1 MSRPSDIEYPRRIVV
16 DDTDPRVIYD
26 SGAWNLDASTFSD
39 FGVFGDPY
47 NRTMSG
53 TNSPKAGF
61 TFHFEGDFIQIKGA
75 KDNRNMSS
83 QKTIESNSTFD
94 SMDSLPKYTCQVDG
108 FFVPAIGYRP
118 LVYEITNNVLCE
130 ADRLSKGPHTLTMNI
145 TLDDPN
151 AQIFWLDSI
160 EYAYLEGTDLSKEV
174 VKIDGS
180 DSISCVYHNQT
191 GSWHNDPG
199 SNLFN
204 GTGVTGAS
212 MSFKFNGSSVSVYT
226 FNEGSETELGRAS
239 GRYYIDNS
247 GDTTFDIPGSKTLP
261 FNQNNRSDWLNQH
274 LFTSNKVKGEQEHE
288 MVITYTGVQ
297 SASNSAQW
305 LLIDYFYV
313 TGASS
318 TVETQTSSKTP
329 IGAIVGGAVGGTI
342 VILGLLG
349 LVWLFMRRRRQ
360 RRGGPRELYPVE
372 GSGFASPV
380 TVSAGNYGHLTSPS
394 SPPPPLPP
402 RESRS
407 PPPVQYRYHSSHSTG
422 ANTLSY
428 PIASGYETSTVGS
441 DSRTSQNF
449 SDMKNA
455 QQEAVSVQ
463 ARQHRDSGMRYTGNH
478 GGPSQILE
486 VPPTYTAS

>member
-1 MSRPSDIEYPRRIVV
+1 MSRPSDIEYPRRIVI
-16 DDTDPRVIYD
+16 DDTDPRVMYD
-26 SGAWNLDASTFSD
+26 SGIWNFDASTFSD

-53 TNSPKAGF
+53 TNSLKAGF

-75 KDNRNMSS
+75 KDNRKISRP
-83 QKTIESNSTFD
+83 SNSTID
-94 SMDSLPKYTCQVDG
+94 SVDSLPKYTCQVDG
-108 FFVPAIGYRP
+108 FSVPAIGYRP
-118 LVYEITNNVLCE
+118 LIYEVTNNVLCE
-130 ADRLSKGPHTLTMNI
+130 VDRLSKGPHTLTMNI
-145 TLDDPN
+145 TLDNPN
-151 AQIFWLDSI
+151 TQIFWLDSI
-160 EYAYLEGTDLSKEV
+160 EYAYLEGVDLSREV

-180 DSISCVYHNQT
+180 DSVSCIYHNET
-191 GSWHNDPG
+191 GSWQNDPG

-204 GTGVTGAS
+204 GTGITGAS

-226 FNEGSETELGRAS
+226 FNEGSETDLDRAS

-274 LFTSNKVKGEQEHE
+274 LFTSNQVNGGQEHE

-297 SASNSAQW
+297 SASNPAQW

-318 TVETQTSSKTP
+318 TVETHTSSKTP
-329 IGAIVGGAVGGTI
+329 AGAIAGGAVGGAI
-342 VILGLLG
+342 VLLGFVG
-349 LVWLFMRRRRQ
+349 LVWLFIRRRRQ
-360 RRGGPRELYPVE
+360 RRRGPRELYPTE
-372 GSGFASPV
+372 GSGFTSPV
-380 TVSAGNYGHLTSPS
+380 MVSAGDYDHPYSPS
-394 SPPPPLPP
+394 SPPPPSP
-402 RESRS
+402 RGSRS
-407 PPPVQYRYHSSHSTG
+407 PPPVQYRYSSSHSTG
-422 ANTLSY
+422 TNTLSY
-428 PIASGYETSTVGS
+428 PIASRYETSTVGG

-455 QQEAVSVQ
+455 QQEAVSIQ

-478 GGPSQILE
+478 GGSSQILE